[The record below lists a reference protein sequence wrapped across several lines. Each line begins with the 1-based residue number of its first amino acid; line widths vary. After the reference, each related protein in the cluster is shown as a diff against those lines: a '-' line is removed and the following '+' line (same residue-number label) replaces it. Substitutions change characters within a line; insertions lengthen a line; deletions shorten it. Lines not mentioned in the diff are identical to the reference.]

1 MRRLF
6 GYVPVVVLTAAC
18 GATDTPVSPTAI
30 ASSAVPGSG
39 LRSGVRSLGGSDPGW
54 SPWFFRD
61 WQPGIGEPLG
71 ENGLTSSIVEV
82 GDVCVTNLRWTWDA
96 RSSCKRFLISVSG
109 DGWLQAS
116 LRWDASAPGFDQ
128 SLAGDVVL
136 VAPDGRLAASAWQR
150 ADVAVRV
157 PVQRGDYGA
166 LVMTY
171 VPVNQ
176 PFQLA
181 MEYQPGPLPD
191 RR

>member
-1 MRRLF
+1 MRRLL
-6 GYVPVVVLTAAC
+6 GYLPVVVLTAAC
-18 GATDTPVSPTAI
+18 SATDMPVSPTAT
-30 ASSAVPGSG
+30 PGSSPRYG
-39 LRSGVRSLGGSDPGW
+39 IRNLEGSDPGW
-54 SPWFFRD
+54 SPWFYPQ
-61 WQPGIGEPLG
+61 WQPSIGEPLG
-71 ENGLTSSIVEV
+71 ENGLTDSIVEV
-82 GDVCVTNLRWTWDA
+82 GDICAPNLRWVWDA

-116 LRWDASAPGFDQ
+116 LRWDTSAPGFDE
-128 SLAGDVVL
+128 SLAGEVVL
-136 VAPDGRLAASAWQR
+136 VAPDGRMASSAWQR

-181 MEYQPGPLPD
+181 MEHQS
-191 RR
+191 R